1 MKEQK
6 WAIWI
11 SIVVFVITFGVAA
24 LLEKNE
30 VNREFATNLQHAIF
44 NVFVLLCCSALN
56 LLK

>member
-1 MKEQK
+1 MKEQE

-30 VNREFATNLQHAIF
+30 VNREFATNLQHAILMF
-44 NVFVLLCCSALN
+44 LFFFAVLR
-56 LLK
+56 